1 MIDGLF
7 LLQTEDAYREARTK
21 LKERYG
27 NNSIICGTFLDKIHV
42 WPKIPPNDPRALR
55 VFSDFV
61 NQVVVAKR
69 KFTNLNILD
78 FPTESAKI
86 VTRLPPHISCRWKDT
101 VILWKTKH
109 NGSYPPFETLAKF
122 ITDHAER
129 ENIPELQGIYAQV
142 KGRRQNDMT
151 NPRGVNSFAAWSD
164 SSSSVPKCF
173 YCKKYHHLD
182 ECKDFMNITRTERM
196 SFLRTNGLC
205 YACGSS
211 QRHSARACRQRAKCR
226 VCKRFHLTPL
236 HIFRTTE
243 SAQCNCTNMCE
254 NLVNGDD
261 SSMILPVW
269 IRPKSRP
276 EKEVLCYCILDPQSN
291 TSFISDQLLSKLGVS
306 AVQTYISLSTMA
318 GTNVTQALRPR
329 DIIVGKENEPYA
341 QRSLL
346 GWGIVGSI
354 CDKHQSRRRDVVSHR
369 CVGNTSGVRLVKF
382 TVPRVSKEILDPI
395 ILRKWLEMDF
405 NEYNMNDQP
414 ISREDR
420 RFIDILQSSTFQ
432 RPDGHYEMPLPMKR
446 DKVHLPNN
454 RPLAEARLNQLKRRF
469 YRKPKYKGDY
479 ITFMKNVIDKYAEKV
494 PSNVL
499 KDNDGQVNYIPHTG
513 VYHPKK
519 PNKIRVVF
527 DCAVK
532 YQGICI
538 NDILLQGPDMLNGSI
553 GVLCRFRKDEVAI
566 TADIEG
572 MFHQFYVA
580 EAYRDFLRFL
590 WWKND
595 DVEQEIVEY
604 RM

>member
-1 MIDGLF
+1 
-7 LLQTEDAYREARTK
+7 
-21 LKERYG
+21 
-27 NNSIICGTFLDKIHV
+27 
-42 WPKIPPNDPRALR
+42 
-55 VFSDFV
+55 
-61 NQVVVAKR
+61 
-69 KFTNLNILD
+69 
-78 FPTESAKI
+78 
-86 VTRLPPHISCRWKDT
+86 
-101 VILWKTKH
+101 
-109 NGSYPPFETLAKF
+109 
-122 ITDHAER
+122 
-129 ENIPELQGIYAQV
+129 
-142 KGRRQNDMT
+142 MT

-318 GTNVTQALRPR
+318 GKNCITPSKRVVKLELLNFDRTVSLPLPTMFTRPEIPASRHQIPRPEYAQRWRHLAKIAENIVRYKPNVPVCILLGTNVTQALRPR